1 MICRRVVHPLEILL
15 ELIFVHLDPH
25 CLYNVSQFF
34 ADREM
39 VNILRVMTVNI

>member
-1 MICRRVVHPLEILL
+1 MICCRVVHPLEILL
-15 ELIFVHLDPH
+15 ELIFVHLNPH

-34 ADREM
+34 ADRGM